1 MSAIFANDISRA
13 HLLATDIPNSHFI
26 PRVALLSIAFFNAL
40 NFCINPRTFAT
51 TRTTTRWLTNHA
63 RNFCT
68 FDLSFTCKNGIN
80 PTIFVTSSERISFNA
95 CSATCAPIEC
105 PTRKH
110 AHAFSFCSFFFSSS
124 TLERTY
130 FNTCAC
136 CSSNV
141 NHRVPLLVKL
151 PSA

>member
-1 MSAIFANDISRA
+1 MSAIFTNDISRA
-13 HLLATDIPNSHFI
+13 HLLVTDIPNSHFI
-26 PRVALLSIAFFNAL
+26 PRVALLSIVFFNAL

-80 PTIFVTSSERISFNA
+80 PTIFFTSSSRISFTA
-95 CSATCAPIEC
+95 CIATCAPMEC

-110 AHAFSFCSFFFSSS
+110 AFSSS

-130 FNTCAC
+130 FSTCAF
-136 CSSNV
+136 CSSRV
-141 NHRVPLLVKL
+141 NHRRVLALVKL
-151 PSA
+151 SSA